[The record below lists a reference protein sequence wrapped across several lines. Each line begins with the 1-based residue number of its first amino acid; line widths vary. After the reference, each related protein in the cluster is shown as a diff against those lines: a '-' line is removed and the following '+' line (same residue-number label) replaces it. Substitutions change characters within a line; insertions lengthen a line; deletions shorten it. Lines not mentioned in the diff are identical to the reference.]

1 MTSIG
6 QIERETQNRIVKLF
20 KEQLG
25 YRYLGKWDER
35 GGSNIEEEELRKYL
49 LCTKKYS
56 QELIDKAI
64 FELSKA
70 AGNQSESLYDIN
82 KAVYLM
88 VRYGIKVRPEAGANT
103 ETIEVINWKQWNKN
117 DFAIAEEVTVIGENK
132 KRPDIVLYVNG
143 IAVGVIEL
151 KRSTI
156 SISEGIRQNLD
167 NQKGTFIR
175 NFFATVQLV
184 MAGNDIEGLKYGCIE
199 TREKYYLGWKEES
212 EVENALDRRILQMC
226 NKQRLLE
233 VLHDF
238 IVFDRGIKKLCRQ
251 NQYFGVKAAQEHIRR
266 REGGIIWHTQG
277 SGKSLTMVWL
287 TKWIKENITNSR
299 VLVIT
304 DREELDDQIEKVYT
318 GVSETIFR
326 TKSGKDLIE
335 KLNAESPWLI
345 CSLIHKFGRKEE
357 GDVDEYVDELKKWL
371 PANFKAKGDIYV
383 FVDECHRTQS
393 GKLHGAMKK
402 ILPNALFIGFTGTPL
417 LKKDKES
424 SMEVF
429 GKYIHTYK
437 FDEAVQDKVVLDL
450 RYEARNVDQQI
461 TSQEGIDRWFNAK
474 TRGLTD
480 YALTELKKRWGTLQ
494 KVLSSRTR
502 ISRIV
507 ADILMDMEERERLQ
521 NGRGNAM
528 LVAGSIF
535 QACRYYEL
543 FQEAGFTKCAI
554 ITSYIPTIS
563 DIKGETVV
571 EEADTENVFKYDT
584 YVKMLNGKTPEQFEI
599 EVKKKF
605 IEEPAQ
611 MKLLIVVDKLL
622 TGFDAPP
629 ATYLY
634 IDSSMQDHG
643 LFQAICRVNR
653 LDGDD
658 KEYGYVVDY
667 KDLFKRLEKA
677 VADYTSGAFD
687 AFEKEDVEG
696 LLVDRLQKGKE
707 HLEECL
713 ESIKALVEPIKD
725 VRDQLQCIRYFCGNP
740 ENPEDLKNTE
750 QRRISLY
757 KQTVAL
763 IRAFAN
769 IANDID
775 KEEIG
780 YTKKQVEQIKEDI
793 KFFEDLRQEVKIA
806 SRDYIDLK
814 QYEPAMRHLI
824 DTYISASD
832 SSVVS
837 AFDDI
842 TLLQLIAEKGM
853 DEAANSLP
861 AGIRKNKEAMAETIE
876 NNIRRLII
884 DEMATNPKYYE
895 KMSVLLEELIR
906 QRKEEAQ
913 EYKKYLATLAD
924 LIKKVTKPE
933 GSKDYPKAMNT
944 KGRRALFDNLNRD
957 AKLALQVDEAIL
969 AVRKDDWRGNK
980 QKEKEIRIAIS
991 EYVEAEEEVN
1001 KIFEIVYA
1009 QTQDY

>member
-6 QIERETQNRIVKLF
+6 QIERETQNRVVQLF
-20 KEQLG
+20 KKQLK
-25 YRYLGKWDER
+25 YRYLGNWEER
-35 GGSNIEEEELRKYL
+35 GGNNIEEDELRKYL
-49 LCTKKYS
+49 STTKKYS
-56 QELIDKAI
+56 KELIDKAI
-64 FELSKA
+64 YELSKS

-82 KAVYLM
+82 KAVYQML
-88 VRYGIKVRPEAGANT
+88 RYGVKVRPEAGANT
-103 ETIEVINWKQWNKN
+103 ETVDVINWKQWDKN
-117 DFAIAEEVTVIGENK
+117 DFAIAEEVTVKGEHH
-132 KRPDIVLYVNG
+132 KRPDIVLFING

-167 NQKGTFIR
+167 NQKEAFIK
-175 NFFATVQLV
+175 NFFATIQLV

-199 TREKYYLGWKEES
+199 TKEKYYLNWKEES
-212 EVENALDRRILQMC
+212 EVENPLDRSILQAC

-233 VLHDF
+233 LLHDF
-238 IVFDRGIKKLCRQ
+238 VVYDRGIKKLCRP

-318 GVSETIFR
+318 GVGEKIVR
-326 TKSGKDLIE
+326 TTSGKDLID
-335 KLNAESPWLI
+335 KLNATSPWLL
-345 CSLIHKFGRKEE
+345 CSLIHKFGKKDE
-357 GDVDEYVDELKKWL
+357 GDVDEYVNELERNL
-371 PANFKAKGDIYV
+371 PADFKAKGDIYV

-402 ILPNALFIGFTGTPL
+402 ILLNALFIGFTGTPL

-437 FDEAVQDKVVLDL
+437 FDEAVKDKVVLDL

-480 YALTELKKRWGTLQ
+480 YAITELKKRWGTLQ
-494 KVLSSRTR
+494 KVLSSKTR

-507 ADILMDMEERERLQ
+507 ADILMDMEEKERLQ
-521 NGRGNAM
+521 NGHGNAL

-543 FQEAGFTKCAI
+543 FQEYGFTKCAI
-554 ITSYIPTIS
+554 ITSYNPSIS

-584 YVKMLNGKTPEQFEI
+584 YVKMLNGKTTEQFEI
-599 EVKKKF
+599 DVKKKF

-653 LDGDD
+653 LDDDD
-658 KEYGYVVDY
+658 KEYGYIVDY

-677 VADYTSGAFD
+677 VTDYTSGAFD

-696 LLVDRLQKGKE
+696 LLADRLQKGKE
-707 HLEECL
+707 RLEECF
-713 ESIKALVEPIKD
+713 ESIKALVEPIND

-740 ENPEDLKNTE
+740 ENPDDLKNTE

-769 IANDID
+769 ITNDID

-780 YTKKQVEQIKEDI
+780 YTKKQIEQIKEDI
-793 KFFEDLRQEVKIA
+793 KFFENLRQEIKIA

-837 AFDDI
+837 AFEDI
-842 TLLQLIAEKGM
+842 TLLQLIAEKGI
-853 DEAANSLP
+853 DVAANSLP
-861 AGIRKNKEAMAETIE
+861 TGIRKNKEAMAETIE

-884 DEMATNPKYYE
+884 DEMPTNPKYYE
-895 KMSVLLEELIR
+895 KMSVLLDELIR
-906 QRKEEAQ
+906 QRKEEAK
-913 EYKKYLATLAD
+913 EYKKYLADLAA
-924 LIKKVTKPE
+924 LIKNVTKPE
-933 GSKDYPKAMNT
+933 SSKDYPKTMNT
-944 KGRRALFDNLNRD
+944 KGKRALFDNLNRD
-957 AKLALQVDEAIL
+957 ANLALQVDAAIL
-969 AVRKDDWRGNK
+969 AVKKDDWRGNK
-980 QKEKEIRIAIS
+980 QKEKEIKIAIG
-991 EYVEAEEEVN
+991 EYIEDEEEVN
-1001 KIFEIVYA
+1001 RIYEIVKA

>member
-1 MTSIG
+1 MISIG

-20 KEQLG
+20 IEQLG
-25 YRYLGKWDER
+25 YRYLGNWEER
-35 GGSNIEEEELRKYL
+35 GGSNIEEQELRKYL
-49 LCTKKYS
+49 YATKKYS
-56 QELIDKAI
+56 KELIDKAI
-64 FELSKA
+64 YELNKA
-70 AGNQSESLYDIN
+70 ADNQSDSLYNIN

-88 VRYGIKVRPEAGANT
+88 LRYGVKVRPESGANT
-103 ETIEVINWKQWNKN
+103 ETVEMINWKRWDKN
-117 DFAIAEEVTVIGENK
+117 DFTISEEVTVIGENK
-132 KRPDIVLYVNG
+132 KRPDIVFYVNG

-199 TREKYYLGWKEES
+199 TKEKYYLGWKEES
-212 EVENALDRRILQMC
+212 EVENALDRSILQMC

-233 VLHDF
+233 VLNDF

-318 GVSETIFR
+318 GVSETIVR

-554 ITSYIPTIS
+554 ITSYNPTIS

-584 YVKMLNGKTPEQFEI
+584 YVKMLNGKTPEQFET

-696 LLVDRLQKGKE
+696 LLADRLQKGKE

-713 ESIKALVEPIKD
+713 ESIKALVDPIKD

-793 KFFEDLRQEVKIA
+793 KFFENLRQEIKIA

-832 SSVVS
+832 SSVVF

-853 DEAANSLP
+853 DVAANSLP

-913 EYKKYLATLAD
+913 EYKKYLAALAD

-944 KGRRALFDNLNRD
+944 KGRRALYDNLNRD

-991 EYVEAEEEVN
+991 EYIEDEEEVK

>member
-6 QIERETQNRIVKLF
+6 QIERETQNRIVGLF
-20 KEQLG
+20 IKQLG
-25 YRYLGKWDER
+25 YHYLGKWDER
-35 GGSNIEEEELRKYL
+35 GGSNIEEEEVRKYL
-49 LCTKKYS
+49 SATKKYS
-56 QELIDKAI
+56 KPLIDKAVY
-64 FELSKA
+64 ELNKA

-82 KAVYLM
+82 KELYRML
-88 VRYGIKVRPEAGANT
+88 RYGVKVRLEAGANT
-103 ETIEVINWKQWNKN
+103 ETVEVINWKQWNKN
-117 DFAIAEEVTVIGENK
+117 DFAIAEEVTVKGDHH
-132 KRPDIVLYVNG
+132 KRPDIVLYING
-143 IAVGVIEL
+143 IAIGVIEL

-167 NQKGTFIR
+167 NQKGTFIK
-175 NFFATVQLV
+175 NFFATIQLV

-199 TREKYYLGWKEES
+199 TKEKYYLSWKEES
-212 EVENALDRRILQMC
+212 EVENSLDRGVLQIC
-226 NKQRLLE
+226 NKQRLIEL
-233 VLHDF
+233 LHDF
-238 IVFDRGIKKLCRQ
+238 IVFDRGIKKLCRP

-287 TKWIKENITNSR
+287 TKWIKENITNAR

-304 DREELDDQIEKVYT
+304 DREELDEQIEKVYT
-318 GVSETIFR
+318 GVGETIVR
-326 TKSGKDLIE
+326 TKSGKDLID
-335 KLNAESPWLI
+335 KLNATSPWLL
-345 CSLIHKFGRKEE
+345 CSLIHKFGRKDE
-357 GDVDEYVDELKKWL
+357 GDVDEYVDELEKSI
-371 PANFKAKGDIYV
+371 PADFKAKGDIYV

-437 FDEAVQDKVVLDL
+437 FDEAVKDKVVLDL

-554 ITSYIPTIS
+554 ITSYNPSIS

-571 EEADTENVFKYDT
+571 EEADTDNVFKYDT

-629 ATYLY
+629 ATFLY

-653 LDGDD
+653 LHDDD
-658 KEYGYVVDY
+658 KEYGYIVDY

-677 VADYTSGAFD
+677 VTDYTSGAFD

-696 LLVDRLQKGKE
+696 LLADRLQKGKE
-707 HLEECL
+707 RLDECL
-713 ESIKALVEPIKD
+713 ESIKALVEPINNVK
-725 VRDQLQCIRYFCGNP
+725 DQLQCIRYFCGNP

-769 IANDID
+769 IANEMD
-775 KEEIG
+775 EAG
-780 YTKKQVEQIKEDI
+780 YTKKQTEQIKEDI
-793 KFFEDLRQEVKIA
+793 KFFENLRQEIKIA

-853 DEAANSLP
+853 DEAVNSLP

-884 DEMATNPKYYE
+884 DEMPTNPKYYE
-895 KMSVLLEELIR
+895 KMSVLLDELIK
-906 QRKEEAQ
+906 QRKEEAK
-913 EYKKYLATLAD
+913 EYKKYLTALAD

-933 GSKDYPKAMNT
+933 GSKDYPKGMNT
-944 KGRRALFDNLNRD
+944 KGKRALFDNLNRD
-957 AKLALQVDEAIL
+957 AKLALQVDEAII

-980 QKEKEIRIAIS
+980 QKEREIRIAIG
-991 EYVEAEEEVN
+991 EYIEDEEEVN

-1009 QTQDY
+1009 LTQDY

>member
-6 QIERETQNRIVKLF
+6 QIERETQIRIVKLL

-25 YRYLGKWDER
+25 YRYLGNWEKR
-35 GGSNIEEEELRKYL
+35 GGSNIEEEQLRKYL
-49 LCTKKYS
+49 SETKKYS
-56 QELIDKAI
+56 KELIDKAI
-64 FELSKA
+64 YELSKTT
-70 AGNQSESLYDIN
+70 GNQTDSLYDIN

-88 VRYGIKVRPEAGANT
+88 LRYGVKVRLEAGANT
-103 ETIEVINWKQWNKN
+103 ETVEVINWKQWNKN
-117 DFAIAEEVTVIGENK
+117 DFAIAEEVTIKGDHH
-132 KRPDIVLYVNG
+132 KRPDIVLYING

-167 NQKGTFIR
+167 NQKGTFIK
-175 NFFATVQLV
+175 NFYATIQLV

-199 TREKYYLGWKEES
+199 TKEKYYLSWKEES
-212 EVENALDRRILQMC
+212 EVENPLDRGVLQIC
-226 NKQRLLE
+226 NKQRLIEL
-233 VLHDF
+233 LHDF
-238 IVFDRGIKKLCRQ
+238 IVFDRGIKKLCRP
-251 NQYFGVKAAQEHIRR
+251 NQYLGVKAAQEHIRR

-287 TKWIKENITNSR
+287 TKWIKENITNVR

-304 DREELDDQIEKVYT
+304 DREELDEQIEKVYT
-318 GVSETIFR
+318 GVGETIIR
-326 TKSGKDLIE
+326 TKSGKDLID
-335 KLNAESPWLI
+335 KLNAASPWLL
-345 CSLIHKFGRKEE
+345 CSLIHKFGRKDE
-357 GDVDEYVDELKKWL
+357 GDVDEYVNELEKSI
-371 PANFKAKGDIYV
+371 PADFKAKGDIYV

-429 GKYIHTYK
+429 GKYIHAYK
-437 FDEAVQDKVVLDL
+437 FDEAVKDKVVLDL

-474 TRGLTD
+474 TRGLTE

-494 KVLSSRTR
+494 KVLSSKTR

-543 FQEAGFTKCAI
+543 FQEYGFTKCAI
-554 ITSYIPTIS
+554 ITSYNPSIS

-571 EEADTENVFKYDT
+571 EEADTENVFKYGT

-653 LDGDD
+653 LHDED
-658 KEYGYVVDY
+658 KEYGYIVDY

-696 LLVDRLQKGKE
+696 LLADRLQKGKE
-707 HLEECL
+707 RLDECL
-713 ESIKALVEPIKD
+713 ESIKALVEPISNVK
-725 VRDQLQCIRYFCGNP
+725 DQLQSIRYFCGNP

-769 IANDID
+769 IANEM
-775 KEEIG
+775 EEAG
-780 YTKKQVEQIKEDI
+780 YTKKQTEQIKEDI
-793 KFFEDLRQEVKIA
+793 KFFENLRQEIKLA

-842 TLLQLIAEKGM
+842 TLLQLIAEKGI
-853 DEAANSLP
+853 DEATNSLP

-884 DEMATNPKYYE
+884 DEMPANPKYYE
-895 KMSVLLEELIR
+895 KMSVLLDELIK
-906 QRKEEAQ
+906 QRKEEAK
-913 EYKKYLATLAD
+913 EYRKYLAALAD

-933 GSKDYPKAMNT
+933 GSKDYPKNMNT
-944 KGRRALFDNLNRD
+944 KGRRALFDNLNTD
-957 AKLALQVDEAIL
+957 AKLALKVDEAII

-980 QKEKEIRIAIS
+980 QKEKEIRIAIG
-991 EYVEAEEEVN
+991 EYIEDEEEVN

>member
-6 QIERETQNRIVKLF
+6 QIERETQNRVVQLF
-20 KEQLG
+20 KKQLK
-25 YRYLGKWDER
+25 YRYFGNWEER
-35 GGSNIEEEELRKYL
+35 AGSNIEEDELRKYL
-49 LCTKKYS
+49 SGTKKYS
-56 QELIDKAI
+56 KELINKAI
-64 FELSKA
+64 YELSKI
-70 AGNQSESLYDIN
+70 AGNQSDNLYDIN

-88 VRYGIKVRPEAGANT
+88 LRYGIKIRPEAGANT
-103 ETIEVINWKQWNKN
+103 ETVEVINWKQWDKN

-184 MAGNDIEGLKYGCIE
+184 MAGNDIEGLKYGCVE
-199 TREKYYLGWKEES
+199 TKEKYYLGWKEES
-212 EVENALDRRILQMC
+212 ETENALDRSILQVC

-238 IVFDRGIKKLCRQ
+238 IVFDRGIKKLCRP

-318 GVSETIFR
+318 GVSETIVR

-450 RYEARNVDQQI
+450 RYEARNIDQQI
-461 TSQEGIDRWFNAK
+461 TSQEGVDRWFNAK

-528 LVAGSIF
+528 LVAGSIY

-543 FQEAGFTKCAI
+543 LQEAGFTKCAI
-554 ITSYIPTIS
+554 ITSYNPTIS

-584 YVKMLNGKTPEQFEI
+584 YVKMLNGKTPEQFET

-653 LDGDD
+653 LDDDD
-658 KEYGYVVDY
+658 KEYGYIVDY

-677 VADYTSGAFD
+677 VTDYTSGAFD

-696 LLVDRLQKGKE
+696 LLADRLQKGKE
-707 HLEECL
+707 RLEECL

-775 KEEIG
+775 KDEIG
-780 YTKKQVEQIKEDI
+780 YTKKHVEQIKEDI
-793 KFFEDLRQEVKIA
+793 KFFENLRQEIKIA

-824 DTYISASD
+824 DTYINASD

-853 DEAANSLP
+853 DVAANSLP

-884 DEMATNPKYYE
+884 DEMPTNPKYYE

-957 AKLALQVDEAIL
+957 AKLALQVDQAIL
-969 AVRKDDWRGNK
+969 AVRKDDWRGNR
-980 QKEKEIRIAIS
+980 QKEKEIIIAIS
-991 EYVEAEEEVN
+991 EYIDNEEDVN
-1001 KIFEIVYA
+1001 KIYEIVKA

>member
-6 QIERETQNRIVKLF
+6 QIERKTQNRIAKLF
-20 KEQLG
+20 NEQLG
-25 YRYLGKWDER
+25 YHYLGNWDER
-35 GGSNIEEEELRKYL
+35 GGSNIEEGVLRKYL
-49 LCTKKYS
+49 TETKKYS
-56 QELIDKAI
+56 SELIEKVI

-88 VRYGIKVRPEAGANT
+88 LRYGVKVRPEAGANT
-103 ETIEVINWKQWNKN
+103 ETVDVINWKQWNKN
-117 DFAIAEEVTVIGENK
+117 DFAIAEEVTVKGEHH
-132 KRPDIVLYVNG
+132 KRPDIVLYING
-143 IAVGVIEL
+143 IAIGVIEL

-199 TREKYYLGWKEES
+199 TKEKYYLGWKEES
-212 EVENALDRRILQMC
+212 DIENPLDRGILQMC
-226 NKQRLLE
+226 NKQRLVEL
-233 VLHDF
+233 LHDF
-238 IVFDRGIKKLCRQ
+238 VVYDRGIKKLCRP

-287 TKWIKENITNSR
+287 TKWIKENVTNSR

-304 DREELDDQIEKVYT
+304 DREELDEQIEKVYT
-318 GVSETIFR
+318 GVGETIVR
-326 TKSGKDLIE
+326 TKSGKDLID
-335 KLNAESPWLI
+335 KLNTVNPWLL
-345 CSLIHKFGRKEE
+345 CSLIHKFGKKDE
-357 GDVDEYVDELKKWL
+357 GNIDEYVEELERNL
-371 PANFKAKGDIYV
+371 PADFKAKGDIYV

-429 GKYIHTYK
+429 GTYIHTYK
-437 FDEAVQDKVVLDL
+437 FDEAVKDKVVLDL

-474 TRGLTD
+474 TRGLTN

-502 ISRIV
+502 ISRIM

-528 LVAGSIF
+528 LVAGSIY

-554 ITSYIPTIS
+554 ITSYNPSIS
-563 DIKGETVV
+563 DIKGESVV
-571 EEADTENVFKYDT
+571 EEPDTENVFKYDT
-584 YVKMLNGKTPEQFEI
+584 YVKMLNGKTPEQFEM
-599 EVKKKF
+599 EVKRKF

-677 VADYTSGAFD
+677 VSDYTSDAFD

-696 LLVDRLQKGKE
+696 LLADRLQKGKE
-707 HLEECL
+707 RLDECL
-713 ESIKALVEPIKD
+713 ESIKALIEPIGNAK
-725 VRDQLQCIRYFCGNP
+725 DQLQCIRYFCGNP

-769 IANDID
+769 IANEM
-775 KEEIG
+775 EEAG
-780 YTKKQVEQIKEDI
+780 YTIKQTEQIKEDM
-793 KFFEDLRQEVKIA
+793 KFFENLRQEIKLA

-824 DTYISASD
+824 DTYISATD
-832 SSVVS
+832 STVVS

-853 DEAANSLP
+853 DVAANSLP
-861 AGIRKNKEAMAETIE
+861 SGIRKNKNAMAETIE

-884 DEMATNPKYYE
+884 DEMPTNPKYYE
-895 KMSVLLEELIR
+895 KMSVLLDELIR

-913 EYKKYLATLAD
+913 EYKKYLAALAK
-924 LIKKVTKPE
+924 LIKNVTKPE
-933 GSKDYPKAMNT
+933 DSKDYPKAMNT
-944 KGRRALFDNLNRD
+944 PGKRALFDNLNRD
-957 AKLALQVDEAIL
+957 ANLALQVDAAIIS
-969 AVRKDDWRGNK
+969 VKKDDWRGNK
-980 QKEKEIRIAIS
+980 QKEKEIRIAIG
-991 EYVEAEEEVN
+991 EYIEDEEEVN
-1001 KIFEIVYA
+1001 RVYEIVRA

>member
-25 YRYLGKWDER
+25 YRYLGNWEER
-35 GGSNIEEEELRKYL
+35 GGSNIEKEELRKYL
-49 LCTKKYS
+49 SATKKYS
-56 QELIDKAI
+56 KELLNKAVY
-64 FELSKA
+64 ELSKV

-88 VRYGIKVRPEAGANT
+88 LRYGVKVRLEAGTNM
-103 ETIEVINWKQWNKN
+103 ETVELINWKQWDKN
-117 DFAIAEEVTVIGENK
+117 EFAIAEEVSVRGEHH

-175 NFFATVQLV
+175 NFFVTIQLV

-199 TREKYYLGWKEES
+199 TKEKYYLSWKEDS
-212 EVENALDRRILQMC
+212 EEENPLDRGILQTC

-233 VLHDF
+233 ILHDF
-238 IVFDRGIKKLCRQ
+238 IVFDRGIKKLCRP

-304 DREELDDQIEKVYT
+304 DREELDEQIERVYN
-318 GVSETIFR
+318 GVSEKIVR
-326 TKSGKDLIE
+326 TTSGKDLID
-335 KLNAESPWLI
+335 KLNADSPWLL
-345 CSLIHKFGRKEE
+345 CSLIHKFGKKDE
-357 GDVDEYVDELKKWL
+357 GDVDEYVDELKKFL
-371 PANFKAKGDIYV
+371 PPNFKAKGDIYV

-393 GKLHGAMKK
+393 GKLHSAMKK

-437 FDEAVQDKVVLDL
+437 FDEAVKDKVVLDL

-507 ADILMDMEERERLQ
+507 ADILIDMEERERLQ

-554 ITSYIPTIS
+554 ITSYNPSIS

-653 LDGDD
+653 LDDDD

-696 LLVDRLQKGKE
+696 LLADRLQKGKE
-707 HLEECL
+707 RLDECL
-713 ESIKALVEPIKD
+713 ESIKALVEPISNVK
-725 VRDQLQCIRYFCGNP
+725 DQLQSIRYFCGNP

-769 IANDID
+769 IANEM
-775 KEEIG
+775 EEAG
-780 YTKKQVEQIKEDI
+780 YTKNQAEQIKEDI
-793 KFFEDLRQEVKIA
+793 KFFENLRQEIKLA

-842 TLLQLIAEKGM
+842 TLLQLIAEKGI

-884 DEMATNPKYYE
+884 DEMPTNPKYYE
-895 KMSVLLEELIR
+895 KMSVLLNELIQ
-906 QRKEEAQ
+906 QRKLEAS
-913 EYKKYLATLAD
+913 EYKKYLTALAD

-933 GSKDYPKAMNT
+933 SSKDYPKNMNT
-944 KGRRALFDNLNRD
+944 KGKRALFDNLNRD
-957 AKLALQVDEAIL
+957 AVLALQVDTAIL

-980 QKEKEIRIAIS
+980 QKEREIRIAIG
-991 EYVEAEEEVN
+991 EYIEDEEEVDR
-1001 KIFEIVYA
+1001 IYEIVKA
-1009 QTQDY
+1009 QTQEY

>member
-6 QIERETQNRIVKLF
+6 QIERETQNRILRLF
-20 KEQLG
+20 EEQLG
-25 YRYLGKWDER
+25 YRYWGNWEER

-49 LCTKKYS
+49 TATKKYS
-56 QELIDKAI
+56 KELIDKAVY
-64 FELSKA
+64 ELSKA

-88 VRYGIKVRPEAGANT
+88 LRYGIKVRPDAGANT
-103 ETIEVINWKQWNKN
+103 ETVEVINWKDWNKN
-117 DFAIAEEVTVIGENK
+117 DFAIAEEVTVKGEHH
-132 KRPDIVLYVNG
+132 KRPDVVLYING
-143 IAVGVIEL
+143 IAIGIIEL

-167 NQKGTFIR
+167 NQKGTFIK

-184 MAGNDIEGLKYGCIE
+184 MTGNDIEGLKYGCIE
-199 TREKYYLGWKEES
+199 TKEKYYLSWKEES
-212 EVENALDRRILQMC
+212 EVQNPLDRDILQMC
-226 NKQRLLE
+226 NKQRLIE
-233 VLHDF
+233 ILHDF
-238 IVFDRGIKKLCRQ
+238 IVYDRGIKKLCRP
-251 NQYFGVKAAQEHIRR
+251 NQYFGVKAAQKHIRR

-304 DREELDDQIEKVYT
+304 DREELDEQIERVYN
-318 GVSETIFR
+318 GVSEKIVR
-326 TKSGKDLIE
+326 TKSGKDLID
-335 KLNAESPWLI
+335 KLNADSPWLL
-345 CSLIHKFGRKEE
+345 CSLIHKFGRKDE
-357 GDVDEYVDELKKWL
+357 GDVDEYVDELEEFL
-371 PANFKAKGDIYV
+371 PANFKARGDIYV

-393 GKLHGAMKK
+393 GKLHSTMKK

-437 FDEAVQDKVVLDL
+437 FDEAVTDKVVLDL

-554 ITSYIPTIS
+554 ITSYNPSIS

-584 YVKMLNGKTPEQFEI
+584 YVKMLNGKSPEQFET
-599 EVKKKF
+599 EVKNKF

-658 KEYGYVVDY
+658 KEYGYIVDY

-677 VADYTSGAFD
+677 VTDYTSGAFD

-696 LLVDRLQKGKE
+696 LLADRLQKGKE
-707 HLEECL
+707 RLDECL
-713 ESIKALVEPIKD
+713 ESIKALIEPISNVK
-725 VRDQLQCIRYFCGNP
+725 DQLLCIRYFCGNP
-740 ENPEDLKNTE
+740 ENPDDLKSTE

-769 IANDID
+769 IANEM
-775 KEEIG
+775 EEAG
-780 YTKKQVEQIKEDI
+780 YTKKQTEQIKEDI
-793 KFFEDLRQEVKIA
+793 KFFENLRQEIKLA

-824 DTYISASD
+824 DTYISASH
-832 SSVVS
+832 SLVVS

-853 DEAANSLP
+853 DEAVNSLP

-884 DEMATNPKYYE
+884 DEMPTNPKYYE
-895 KMSVLLEELIR
+895 KMSVLLDELIQ
-906 QRKEEAQ
+906 QRKLEAS
-913 EYKKYLATLAD
+913 EYKKYLAALAD

-933 GSKDYPKAMNT
+933 SSKDYPKTMNT

-957 AKLALQVDEAIL
+957 VNLALQVDAAIL
-969 AVRKDDWRGNK
+969 AVKKDDWRGNK
-980 QKEKEIRIAIS
+980 QKEKEVKIAIG
-991 EYVEAEEEVN
+991 EYIEDEEEAN
-1001 KIFEIVYA
+1001 KIYEIVKA
-1009 QTQDY
+1009 QIQDY